1 MTYSDT
7 QVIDTLTARFVPVQ
21 INTQEAAGQPLVQRF
36 YQVWTPD
43 LRVVS
48 PDGMDLYHWNG
59 YLPPAEFVSQLL
71 VAQAHTLLRL
81 HDEPGAA
88 AVYREVLER
97 FPASAVAPEAQYFAA
112 VAWWTKLPSGCRPS
126 GGLRSVT
133 RGTWRRSPRYRGPR
147 MAARR
152 YRQCCLGCS
161 RRTR

>member
-1 MTYSDT
+1 LSAVTYSDT
-7 QVIDTLTARFVPVQ
+7 QVVDTITARFVPVQ
-21 INTQEAAGQPLVQRF
+21 INTQEAAGQPMVQRF

-59 YLPPAEFVSQLL
+59 YLPPAEFVPQLL

-97 FPASAVAPEAQYFAA
+97 FPTSAVAPEAQYFAA
-112 VAWWTKLPSGCRPS
+112 VAMYKHSHKAPDL
-126 GGLRSVT
+126 LD
-133 RGTWRRSPRYRGPR
+133 TWRRLQTQYPNSIWRVK
-147 MAARR
+147 
-152 YRQCCLGCS
+152 QS
-161 RRTR
+161 FTEEV